1 MIKQISQAISTFFTE
16 HESVMK
22 NFFSMSFMKGL
33 EYIAP
38 LILIPYLVRTL
49 GIATFGTMQSVV
61 SYMYIFYMLTN
72 YGFSYSAARQ
82 ISVHRDNRE
91 KIQQIASSVMVLK
104 ILFMIA
110 SFVLM
115 IIGVI
120 IFPHLN
126 AEFGL
131 CLLTFGFVAGDV
143 LLPVWLYQGYE
154 KLHIL
159 SRFQIFS
166 RVLIFAF
173 TLLLIKTPEDYLLYP
188 IIYYGI
194 QCIAGIASLLLIPK
208 LFGVHFIMP
217 KKEHLIEELKL
228 GIGPFKSILS
238 QALYANPRLFYLS
251 LFAHP
256 IVTGQFAVAE
266 KAAGVFQLFPVWLFV
281 FSALP
286 RLSLVFEQN
295 KDECFE
301 KIKHYQKITIIY
313 ALILLPFAMY
323 FAPEIIFVFSGD
335 YIEEAVFLFRIM
347 YLETVIIHSNIFILH
362 FFAASGRYDL
372 FSRIYIITCIGS
384 LLMYAV
390 IVPIYGALGMALCI
404 VASALLLVFCTQYT
418 IGQHKNIILSS

>member
-1 MIKQISQAISTFFTE
+1 MIKQFSQAISDFFKE

-82 ISVHRDNRE
+82 ISVHRENKE

-115 IIGVI
+115 IIGVV

-143 LLPVWLYQGYE
+143 FLPVWLYQGFE
-154 KLHIL
+154 KLNIL
-159 SRFQIFS
+159 SRFQIIS

-173 TLLLIKTPEDYLLYP
+173 TLLLIKSPDDYLLYP

-194 QCIAGIASLLLIPK
+194 QIIAGIASLLLIPR

-217 KKEHLIEELKL
+217 KK
-228 GIGPFKSILS
+228 
-238 QALYANPRLFYLS
+238 R
-251 LFAHP
+251 AH
-256 IVTGQFAVAE
+256 
-266 KAAGVFQLFPVWLFV
+266 
-281 FSALP
+281 
-286 RLSLVFEQN
+286 
-295 KDECFE
+295 D
-301 KIKHYQKITIIY
+301 
-313 ALILLPFAMY
+313 
-323 FAPEIIFVFSGD
+323 
-335 YIEEAVFLFRIM
+335 
-347 YLETVIIHSNIFILH
+347 
-362 FFAASGRYDL
+362 
-372 FSRIYIITCIGS
+372 
-384 LLMYAV
+384 
-390 IVPIYGALGMALCI
+390 
-404 VASALLLVFCTQYT
+404 
-418 IGQHKNIILSS
+418 